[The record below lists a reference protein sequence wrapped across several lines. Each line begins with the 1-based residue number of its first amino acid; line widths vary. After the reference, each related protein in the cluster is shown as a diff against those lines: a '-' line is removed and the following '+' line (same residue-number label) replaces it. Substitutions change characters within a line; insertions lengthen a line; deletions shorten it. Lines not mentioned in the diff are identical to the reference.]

1 MEPKQ
6 QPQQHKQQI
15 PSSPLP
21 NSSSSSSLLLRDISN
36 YKTPKPKR
44 PFLINPSFDVESP
57 CSQFFT
63 ALKRTPKSSNSTVG
77 RRPRCSFAAK
87 KLKAIEIEQSISSR
101 KTQTN
106 KEKSLKS
113 LAKSLTVWLNFLFEN
128 PRSCGVE
135 VSRFTGEDSSDG
147 PSVVFL
153 GAKRDSVSHGGVE
166 VDREWRGPKRRKDT
180 LWVHKGEMENQFS
193 SSIYS
198 RLQASLGDVCSLD
211 DMKERM
217 TLYLSLTSCKEIF
230 DVMTHVSKN
239 IDEGRL
245 KMKAHCP
252 IVTDVGMKEKA
263 LKILMGYNPV
273 WLRIGLYIIFGGESL
288 LPNPNTDMDSE
299 QEVSFLKMVA
309 EKLFF
314 SHSGLAKAY
323 IYNKLV
329 DGLYRPGYYEK
340 LGSVILKKFLL
351 LALILDRAKSQSSL
365 PISYGV
371 DGIDGGSPSL
381 FTPRATIKSSSEVI
395 SDFLSSDVMHGVGNL
410 LAHLMIIGY
419 KVSYQQNPL
428 VKYVFKVA
436 DLFNDLQDGILL
448 CRVIQLLQHDPS
460 ILKKVVV
467 PSDDRKKNLVNCE
480 ISVQYLKQIGVPLCD
495 EDGTEIIAED
505 IVNGDKELIISLL
518 WNMFVHLQLPLL
530 VNNKLVSEEITKI
543 RGPAAVCQIL
553 PNTLS
558 HLDMVLEWIKAICE
572 NYDLMVENFASLM
585 DGKGMWCL
593 LDYYFRKEH
602 CKDRSNKVCPLSIM
616 STSDYV
622 DAVHNFLL
630 SQKLTTLLG
639 NFPEVLQVSD
649 ILEYKGAC
657 NERGVIILLV
667 FLSSQ
672 LTVKRNL
679 QQINFHKLLGHGQK
693 SDRKCIRRDRVLGN
707 HEEQFTVDETCQHG
721 SRDKERNFKA
731 IMSWWQEMAQHNS
744 KANVK
749 PVYTVLQRSTAKQ
762 SSDSQR
768 EKAAKIIQSHFRRS
782 VEHQNYTRIKKA
794 VSFLQAFMRVW
805 LMVKNTSAIGKL
817 NMIKIQEPLYDG
829 TKLSKR
835 FSKYLVDRHA
845 FIKLRRSVVIIQRA
859 MRYWTAQKCQTNIQM
874 KAALRIQVAW
884 RNHVNESIHNH
895 RQSAATLIQTCYR
908 CWLLRKSFL
917 NQKQAAIKIQTCYR
931 GYILRKSFLNKKQ
944 AITVVQSYYRGFLL
958 RKSFLDQKQAAI
970 RIQTHYRGKILRK
983 SFVNQKQA
991 ATKIQSH
998 YRGWFSRNSFL
1009 NQKQAAARIQSLY
1022 RGWFSRNSFL
1032 RMKQA
1037 VTKLQRLY
1045 RIRKSL
1051 RNFEHYKLEIKSA
1064 VTIQS
1069 HARGWI
1075 ARRVA
1080 FRHRCFIVLIQS
1092 FFRVWLTRREFVL
1105 QKEAAIKIQ
1114 SAFRRFKCFKAFNC
1128 YTDATIVIQQSVRGC
1143 IARKRLLGV
1152 SCLRQGARTG
1162 CNHDAPKDCFD
1173 NHELKTYAIIIQSGV
1188 RGWIARRKT
1197 AQKRRTKSAIV
1208 IQSWVRGWIARK
1220 TMAQRRHRIV
1230 LIQSYW
1236 KGYIERKHSRG
1247 KLSDIRLRVQK
1258 SAANVDDGM
1267 RIINRLSAALL
1278 DLKNMKSVSGILHTC
1293 ATLDM
1298 ATKHSRKC
1306 CEKLVDA
1313 GAIDELLGLI
1323 RSISRSIVDQQV
1335 LRHAISIFRNLTRYP
1350 HLTDVLIDT
1359 RGSGETILWEFIRNK
1374 EDTYYIAADL
1384 LRNICSNKKGVERLR
1399 NLHALVKRLYNLV
1412 EDLKRKAGNE
1422 KRNPRNLAMMDRRLK
1437 EAAQILKLITN
1448 G

>member
-230 DVMTHVSKN
+230 DN

-530 VNNKLVSEEITKI
+530 VNNKL
-543 RGPAAVCQIL
+543 
-553 PNTLS
+553 
-558 HLDMVLEWIKAICE
+558 
-572 NYDLMVENFASLM
+572 DL
-585 DGKGMWCL
+585 
-593 LDYYFRKEH
+593 KET
-602 CKDRSNKVCPLSIM
+602 NEVSIM

-657 NERGVIILLV
+657 NER
-667 FLSSQ
+667 
-672 LTVKRNL
+672 
-679 QQINFHKLLGHGQK
+679 
-693 SDRKCIRRDRVLGN
+693 DRKCIRRDRVLGN

-749 PVYTVLQRSTAKQ
+749 P
-762 SSDSQR
+762 
-768 EKAAKIIQSHFRRS
+768 
-782 VEHQNYTRIKKA
+782 A

-859 MRYWTAQKCQTNIQM
+859 MRYWTAQKCQTNAAIIIQKCVRGCVARSIYVRTNEIQM

-1143 IARKRLLGV
+1143 IARKRLLG
-1152 SCLRQGARTG
+1152 

-1258 SAANVDDGM
+1258 SAANV
-1267 RIINRLSAALL
+1267 
-1278 DLKNMKSVSGILHTC
+1278 
-1293 ATLDM
+1293 
-1298 ATKHSRKC
+1298 
-1306 CEKLVDA
+1306 
-1313 GAIDELLGLI
+1313 
-1323 RSISRSIVDQQV
+1323 

-1359 RGSGETILWEFIRNK
+1359 RGSVSR
-1374 EDTYYIAADL
+1374 
-1384 LRNICSNKKGVERLR
+1384 S
-1399 NLHALVKRLYNLV
+1399 LVFLQ
-1412 EDLKRKAGNE
+1412 E
-1422 KRNPRNLAMMDRRLK
+1422 
-1437 EAAQILKLITN
+1437 I
-1448 G
+1448 